1 MVILVS
7 GMRMRLNSE
16 RETKAISGVNT
27 LSGDDNTNVI
37 KDIRETYWRGDQ
49 TFIARS

>member
-1 MVILVS
+1 MVVLVN

-16 RETKAISGVNT
+16 RETKAISGVNM

-37 KDIRETYWRGDQ
+37 NDIRETC
-49 TFIARS
+49 